1 VALFSQLIRT
11 AAITGR
17 TDTMNAWFADR
28 QSAQWVERTMA
39 AAVPAV
45 PAAPPRQVRPLADPR
60 ATVQT
65 LTELH
70 DRGFVTDAEY
80 ERLRARLP

>member
-39 AAVPAV
+39 AAVRPA
-45 PAAPPRQVRPLADPR
+45 PPHTQQAAPRSDPR
-60 ATVQT
+60 STLQT
-65 LTELH
+65 LTQLH
-70 DRGFVTDAEY
+70 DRGFVTDAEF